1 MHFFY
6 SFVLRLVNYFLL
18 PVFSATT
25 ENTVSLPFQELGLI
39 FDAHTKR
46 QITKRQTHKTTYTQN
61 SIKHNS
67 KRTQRQMHTNG
78 RRHKTAE
85 GTKRQKAQNGRRHKT
100 AEGTERKKAQNGR
113 RHRTA
118 EGTERQ
124 TPKTADAQ
132 NGRRHQTADGTK
144 RQTIFTYFSAVLYV
158 HLIFIPL
165 LRYANMLFTLNAPFC
180 GHFASLCTY

>member
-85 GTKRQKAQNGRRHKT
+85 GTKRQKAQNGRRY
-100 AEGTERKKAQNGR
+100 
-113 RHRTA
+113 RTA

-124 TPKTADAQ
+124 KAQ
-132 NGRRHQTADGTK
+132 NGRRPK
-144 RQTIFTYFSAVLYV
+144 RQTHKTAEGTKQQMAQKGRRFLLFFSAVLYV

-165 LRYANMLFTLNAPFC
+165 LRVAIREYVIYSERAFLRSFCLFVHL
-180 GHFASLCTY
+180 L